1 MRLVSATSSSWPL
14 PHFGI
19 LAGWQ
24 VDILK
29 QQQHQHM
36 QIRVG
41 PSFRRFKFNK
51 YANRMINKTSMCNNE
66 GLRAAEQI
74 CFKLRISKAHSPPP
88 PALLCEI
95 SHQWCLLWPQ
105 ARSGRD
111 AGREAASWVDEKI
124 RFPHNS
130 TKTPTF
136 TSPPPLSLN
145 CCIFCLLIT
154 VLGCR
159 CFFIFVLNP

>member
-88 PALLCEI
+88 LPSFAKLVINGVCYGHRRGVGGRGMQGGRLPHGLMRKSV
-95 SHQWCLLWPQ
+95 SHTTRP
-105 ARSGRD
+105 RH
-111 AGREAASWVDEKI
+111 
-124 RFPHNS
+124 P
-130 TKTPTF
+130 P
-136 TSPPPLSLN
+136 SPPPLP
-145 CCIFCLLIT
+145 CH
-154 VLGCR
+154 
-159 CFFIFVLNP
+159 